1 MNLTMKKLEGLF
13 KKWRMTIILLAVV
26 ILISL
31 GLRLLKV
38 FVGTQP
44 IFADEAIYVR
54 WAQVM
59 KAEPTLRFL
68 PLSDGKQPLYMW
80 ILMFLLKPSF
90 DPLITG
96 RMLSVSMG
104 ILSNFGVF
112 VLSYILFKSKKIS
125 LIASLLY
132 AVSPFMIFFESMALV
147 DATLTAMGIW
157 FFIFLLLAIRYF
169 RFDLSMVSGFFLG
182 GALLTKS
189 PAVYFS
195 ILTPITIFIESVGRI
210 CKQTPVRCAKYFSRV
225 LYYLFKYCI
234 LILPAILIAYGM
246 YNILRLGPNFHL
258 ISQRNSD
265 YIFPISQIW
274 TNPKDPFIFHIKE
287 IIDWLWKLGPGVIIF
302 TILLGIIAGLKNY
315 RRQTII
321 LLAWIALPL
330 FANSMY
336 AKVFTARYILFVMP
350 YIYIISSLFILF
362 KTKIQKLSYLML
374 ALFIVSSIMVNY
386 LLIYEIEKAPLPKS
400 ERTGYL
406 EEWTAGYGIKEVS
419 ECLKIY
425 QKNNPDDKLVIGT
438 EGYFGTLP
446 DGLQIYL
453 NNNPEITVIG
463 VGLSIKELPNQLK
476 ESREAG
482 NKTYLVINS
491 SRLDGDPDSMGLK
504 LIDSFPKPI
513 RTIGTHDFYNYGPR
527 ETMYFF
533 EVI

>member
-1 MNLTMKKLEGLF
+1 MKKLEGLF

-195 ILTPITIFIESVGRI
+195 
-210 CKQTPVRCAKYFSRV
+210 
-225 LYYLFKYCI
+225 
-234 LILPAILIAYGM
+234 
-246 YNILRLGPNFHL
+246 
-258 ISQRNSD
+258 
-265 YIFPISQIW
+265 
-274 TNPKDPFIFHIKE
+274 
-287 IIDWLWKLGPGVIIF
+287 
-302 TILLGIIAGLKNY
+302 
-315 RRQTII
+315 
-321 LLAWIALPL
+321 AL
-330 FANSMY
+330 
-336 AKVFTARYILFVMP
+336 
-350 YIYIISSLFILF
+350 
-362 KTKIQKLSYLML
+362 
-374 ALFIVSSIMVNY
+374 
-386 LLIYEIEKAPLPKS
+386 APLTVFISIFKKNI
-400 ERTGYL
+400 TGSIFFNSYPDND
-406 EEWTAGYGIKEVS
+406 
-419 ECLKIY
+419 IY
-425 QKNNPDDKLVIGT
+425 RKCWQ
-438 EGYFGTLP
+438 
-446 DGLQIYL
+446 
-453 NNNPEITVIG
+453 
-463 VGLSIKELPNQLK
+463 EL
-476 ESREAG
+476 
-482 NKTYLVINS
+482 
-491 SRLDGDPDSMGLK
+491 
-504 LIDSFPKPI
+504 
-513 RTIGTHDFYNYGPR
+513 
-527 ETMYFF
+527 
-533 EVI
+533 

>member
-1 MNLTMKKLEGLF
+1 MKSKITL
-13 KKWRMTIILLAVV
+13 KKFIKEWSSTIIVLFI
-26 ILISL
+26 ILSISL
-31 GLRLLKV
+31 VLRFLKV
-38 FVGTQP
+38 FVGSQP
-44 IFADEAIYVR
+44 IFADEAIYIR

-96 RMLSVSMG
+96 R
-104 ILSNFGVF
+104 ILSAGMGLFSNVGVF
-112 VLSYILFKSKKIS
+112 ILSYVLFRSKKVS
-125 LIASLLY
+125 LVASLLY

-157 FFIFLLLAIRYF
+157 FFIFLFLAIRYF
-169 RFDLSMVSGFFLG
+169 RFDLSMISGFFLG

-189 PAVYFS
+189 PALYFS
-195 ILTPITIFIESVGRI
+195 ILTPLIVFVSVWTKNVKR
-210 CKQTPVRCAKYFSRV
+210 
-225 LYYLFKYCI
+225 LFTAFLHS
-234 LILPAILIAYGM
+234 LILVFPAFLIAYGM

-258 ISQRNSD
+258 ISQRNAD

-287 IIDWLWKLGPGVIIF
+287 IIDWLWKLGPGVLIF
-302 TILLGIIAGLKNY
+302 TIILGVMAGLKNY

-321 LLAWIALPL
+321 LLAWITLPL

-350 YIYIISSLFILF
+350 YVYIVSALFILF
-362 KTKIQKLSYLML
+362 KTKVQKLSYLMF
-374 ALFIVSSIMVNY
+374 ALFIVSSLMVNY

-419 ECLKIY
+419 EYLKY
-425 QKNNPDDKLVIGT
+425 DKVQNPNEKYVIGT

-453 NNNPEITVIG
+453 NNDPEITVIG
-463 VGLSIKELPNQLK
+463 IGLSIKELPNQLM
-476 ESREAG
+476 ESRDAG

-491 SRLDGDPDSMGLK
+491 SRLVGDPDVMGLK
-504 LIDSFPKPI
+504 LIDSFPKPL
-513 RTIGTHDFYNYGPR
+513 RTIGTHDYYNYGPR

>member
-1 MNLTMKKLEGLF
+1 MAKGSIRKKDHSISFIKIFHDWKGIIALLGV
-13 KKWRMTIILLAVV
+13 ILLVSFV
-26 ILISL
+26 
-31 GLRLLKV
+31 LRWLKI
-38 FVGTQP
+38 FVGQQP

-96 RMLSVSMG
+96 RVLSVSMG
-104 ILSNFGVF
+104 LLSNLGVF
-112 VLSYILFKSKKIS
+112 ILSYILFRSKKVS
-125 LIASLLY
+125 LVASLLY

-157 FFIFLLLAIRYF
+157 FFIFLLLAIRYI
-169 RFDLSMVSGFFLG
+169 RFDLSMISGFFLG

-189 PAVYFS
+189 PALYFS
-195 ILTPITIFIESVGRI
+195 ILTPLTVFISIFKKNIRGTTI
-210 CKQTPVRCAKYFSRV
+210 K
-225 LYYLFKYCI
+225 LLNYCI

-258 ISQRNSD
+258 ITQRNAD
-265 YIFPISQIW
+265 YIFPISQLW

-287 IIDWLWKLGPGVIIF
+287 IVDWLWKLGPGVLIF
-302 TILLGIIAGLKNY
+302 TILLGVMAGLKNC

-321 LLAWIALPL
+321 LLAWITLPL

-350 YIYIISSLFILF
+350 YIYILSSLFVLF
-362 KTKIQKLSYLML
+362 KTKVQRLSYLMF
-374 ALFIVSSIMVNY
+374 ALFIVSSLMVNY

-419 ECLKIY
+419 EYLINY
-425 QKNNPDDKLVIGT
+425 QQKNPSDKMIIGT

-453 NNNPEITVIG
+453 NKYPEITVIG
-463 VGLSIKELPNQLK
+463 IGLSIKELPNQLK

-491 SRLDGDPDSMGLK
+491 SRLTGSPDIMGLK
-504 LIDSFPKPI
+504 LIDSFPKPL
-513 RTIGTHDFYNYGPR
+513 RTIGTHDYYNYGSR
-527 ETMYFF
+527 ETLYFF